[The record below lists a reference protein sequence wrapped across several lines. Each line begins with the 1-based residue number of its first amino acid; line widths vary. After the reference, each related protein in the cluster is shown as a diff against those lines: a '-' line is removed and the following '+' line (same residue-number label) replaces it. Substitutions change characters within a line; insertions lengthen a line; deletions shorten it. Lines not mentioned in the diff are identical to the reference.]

1 MRKFLARLKFAA
13 KVAINAFLV
22 IPAFLVCVTPSLSIL
37 AGIMLLLP
45 LI

>member
-1 MRKFLARLKFAA
+1 MRRFLTRLKFAA
-13 KVAINAFLV
+13 KIALNAFLV
-22 IPAFLVCVTPSLSIL
+22 IPAFLACVTPSLSIL

>member
-1 MRKFLARLKFAA
+1 MRKFLSRLKFAA
-13 KVAINAFLV
+13 KVALNVCMI

-37 AGIMLLLP
+37 AALMLLLP

>member
-1 MRKFLARLKFAA
+1 MRKLFASLKFAA
-13 KVAINAFLV
+13 KVALNAFLV

-37 AGIMLLLP
+37 AALMLLLP

>member
-1 MRKFLARLKFAA
+1 MRNSLTRLKFAA
-13 KVAINAFLV
+13 KVAINAFMV

-37 AGIMLLLP
+37 AALMLLLP